1 MAKKLVDTGLQP
13 DDNTGDPLR
22 DAFNKINDNFN
33 EVYSSLGDGTDLG
46 LAIDDD
52 GNIDINNDLT
62 VTGNL
67 VVNGNT
73 TTVSSETVTFE
84 DNILL
89 INKADGNDDGYSSVS
104 SGIEIDTT
112 GTNPSF
118 IHTFSD
124 SLWTLSDAF
133 KVDGNAGLGTSPEAN
148 TRLLIH
154 GYGANASTI
163 ALHIK
168 NNNGTASLFKF
179 KDNGTLDWGG
189 GSDAGTLMWD
199 SNEAVV
205 RGQSGKGLRLA
216 ANGVLD
222 NHIYIATDGDVGIGT
237 NTPGAKLDVDGDIV
251 ADNITLANSIIHEGD
266 TDTNISF
273 TDNQINLNA
282 GGGKSGI
289 FIQNTIRL
297 QESDSSNIAV
307 DLTGGSSNGLLRLYS
322 NNSDAVTITGNGN
335 SYFNGGNVGIGTTSP
350 NYELTVGGGSV
361 NSIQILSSSTGS
373 GADNGLR
380 FWNTGNSTA
389 IWNYDNT
396 PTLFGTNNEERMRI
410 DSSGNVGIDINNP
423 TTRLAIAAPS
433 STSVALGVHYSSSS
447 TNKFFDV
454 GILDN
459 DGYLHLRNSSAQTTI
474 HLDSDGDSFINGG
487 NVGIGTGVP
496 SSKLDVN
503 GTIAFNSLKDSG
515 EDITITKFVD
525 EADTIASN
533 NNDTTI
539 PTSAAVD
546 AHIKSKSS
554 TDRTNNYKIMGL
566 AMDYL
571 SRVHNDGGTV
581 EGMEN
586 VMKNT
591 EELILA

>member
-1 MAKKLVDTGLQP
+1 MAKKLVNTGLQP

-62 VTGNL
+62 VTGDL
-67 VVNGNT
+67 VVNGT
-73 TTVSSETVTFE
+73 TTTISSETVTFE